1 MSCEWKELEHN
12 TWVYY
17 NQENGQIK
25 GKITTTFRKDTY
37 MALVNGVFLG
47 EYVSLEYAKSA
58 VENPPI
64 QNKTPNQHYQEV
76 RP

>member
-12 TWVYY
+12 TWVYFDPK
-17 NQENGQIK
+17 NGQIR

-37 MALVNGVFLG
+37 MALITGVFLG
-47 EYVSLEYAKSA
+47 EFISLEHAKQA
-58 VENPPI
+58 VENPPE
-64 QNKTPNQHYQEV
+64 QAQTAHQHYQEV